1 MGCVL
6 YLTTS
11 VSETLQGH
19 GSTSVTHL
27 LCSQSQ
33 RFWRTESPNLQH
45 KHFLIKK
52 IHISFYCVS
61 KQEGDSLNV
70 EYMDSLSIMV
80 YVVIC
85 WYVPKCVKVFLSGET
100 AQLSGNDTVV
110 RRAILSLFHPVLMFF
125 HDMILTGRTDE
136 IWCLS
141 FQISR
146 ILDFE
151 HVSVKC
157 LMQMPPSVTCVC
169 TGSLFFQLI

>member
-1 MGCVL
+1 MHIHALCPLFNNQCFWNTTASWKHISNTFVVFTVTKVL
-6 YLTTS
+6 KDWITKPSAQT
-11 VSETLQGH
+11 
-19 GSTSVTHL
+19 
-27 LCSQSQ
+27 
-33 RFWRTESPNLQH
+33 
-45 KHFLIKK
+45 FLIKK

-70 EYMDSLSIMV
+70 EYGLCGNLL
-80 YVVIC
+80 IC
-85 WYVPKCVKVFLSGET
+85 SQMCEGLSGET

>member
-1 MGCVL
+1 MRCVL

-11 VSETLQGH
+11 VSETLQRH

-70 EYMDSLSIMV
+70 EYGLCGNLL
-80 YVVIC
+80 IC
-85 WYVPKCVKVFLSGET
+85 SQMCEGLSGET